1 MSQIPSPISL
11 PQLVYKGIPVITTDT
26 LAQAY
31 EVETH
36 QIRQNFK
43 NNKERFVEGKHL
55 FSLSGNDLREFKHGV
70 ENFYSVPK
78 NVNALILWTER
89 GAARHAKMLNSDRA
103 WDVFELLEETF
114 FRVAAERP
122 AEPVGNPDQLTPA
135 HRAELKGIV
144 DAKLSTYPASVQG
157 KARSEIWARFN
168 RHFRIAEYAQLPA
181 ERMAEARDY
190 LIELE
195 VKALKALPE
204 PELPLQ
210 AFRDRFPA
218 DMDTGRRDA
227 LCKIRSIMDS
237 MLAARD
243 VVSLF
248 CYPEPVSIDKPLA
261 ARLTYN
267 ARHDFYAAALDCLG
281 AAYAAL
287 EAGYRLNR
295 PHGRG

>member
-1 MSQIPSPISL
+1 MELAFNDVQFDVIDRNNQPWVRSPQIGEALGYTKGSISISKL
-11 PQLVYKGIPVITTDT
+11 YEAHADEFTDAMTAIVTIPTEGGPQDT
-26 LAQAY
+26 R
-31 EVETH
+31 
-36 QIRQNFK
+36 I
-43 NNKERFVEGKHL
+43 
-55 FSLSGNDLREFKHGV
+55 FSL
-70 ENFYSVPK
+70 
-78 NVNALILWTER
+78 R
-89 GAARHAKMLNSDRA
+89 GCHLLAMFARTPVAKAFRKWVLDVLDMLN
-103 WDVFELLEETF
+103 
-114 FRVAAERP
+114 AERP
-122 AEPVGNPDQLTPA
+122 AEQSKNIGQLTPA

-144 DAKLSTYPASVQG
+144 DAKLSTYPASIQG

-218 DMDTGRRDA
+218 DMDAGRRDA

-248 CYPEPVSIDKPLA
+248 CYPEPVSIDKPRA